1 MRTIK
6 YILSVVVLSS
16 IMLVSLSTY
25 ASVIVTGTIETKKV
39 SEKFT
44 LKNLSFAAHK
54 TATFAS
60 LKSSL
65 EYKGIGGSFS
75 RSNSNNTNYIMYSKG
90 NTSYVIPYHYNVI
103 LSKFKTPS
111 AQ

>member
-25 ASVIVTGTIETKKV
+25 ASVIVIGTIETKKA

-44 LKNLSFAAHK
+44 LKKILH
-54 TATFAS
+54 
-60 LKSSL
+60 
-65 EYKGIGGSFS
+65 
-75 RSNSNNTNYIMYSKG
+75 SNSLFIQNG
-90 NTSYVIPYHYNVI
+90 D
-103 LSKFKTPS
+103 
-111 AQ
+111 